1 MIKCIY
7 HIGDIH
13 IRKNKDRHE
22 EYREV
27 FKKLRDRLMD
37 DDDVKNSV
45 IVCTGDIFHDGMKCR
60 PKVRNYPKTT
70 VGDRPAYTVVYS
82 TPNYMNYNA
91 YIQSRTGT
99 AIVNT
104 STSAPATAG
113 SRAPANADSAHSAK
127 AEEASAK

>member
-1 MIKCIY
+1 MITKRFIFGLL
-7 HIGDIH
+7 HLLLLTSAEAVTAI
-13 IRKNKDRHE
+13 
-22 EYREV
+22 
-27 FKKLRDRLMD
+27 KLTKERSL
-37 DDDVKNSV
+37 VLGFIAN
-45 IVCTGDIFHDGMKCR
+45 
-60 PKVRNYPKTT
+60 KVRNYPKTT

-127 AEEASAK
+127 SEEASAK